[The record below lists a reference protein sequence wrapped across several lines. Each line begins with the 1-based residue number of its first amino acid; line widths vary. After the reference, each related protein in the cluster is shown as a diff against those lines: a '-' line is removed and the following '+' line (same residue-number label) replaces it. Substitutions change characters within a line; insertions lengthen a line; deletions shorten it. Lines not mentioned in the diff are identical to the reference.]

1 MSYFEDGNEYIHQDV
16 EIQIHGGKAAR
27 TQAQKPFRITARNA
41 LGTGTLNHQF
51 IKTQENNQYKKIV
64 LRNSGGDFNRFHF
77 RDAFLHNLMIED
89 TLDIDLNAAEP
100 CVLYLNGQYWGV
112 MNIREKIGKSYIK
125 ETYGVVDDADIT
137 ILEEDTAIVFGTRE
151 EFDSMIE
158 WIEQTDFSQAQN
170 YDSLEQLVDVK
181 SFADYIIA
189 ETYWNNTD
197 WPANNL
203 KYWTREGGK
212 WRFILFDLDVSLNT
226 FGWVSEETDN
236 LGRIIDDFQ
245 FIKTVKIFTALL
257 ENAEWKHHFVNRY
270 ADLMNTAFEAEHV
283 KKELYNLVDYVEPEM
298 YRHFELYPNS
308 VFWWNL
314 YDIDDLTVR
323 FIDGRPSFARD
334 YVEEAMELEG
344 QYPLTIQSIPRE
356 AGLFALNTIE
366 VPSGFYGIYFEGNSI
381 RCTAKANQGYSFVRW
396 ENSSGDVLTFS
407 PIIEGDYN
415 EAKDWIAIYEPI
427 AIANNLKTY
436 PNPIQNHVAS
446 KNPVG

>member
-1 MSYFEDGNEYIHQDV
+1 MASHPNEEVWYGLDGKHPDTPLTGPIQLDSTRVIEFETRGPDRTPSHPVGGLYLIDPPHDLPVVSLHCPPEFLFDPEIGIYVEGNDADSLWPYFGANFWERWTRIAAMSYFEDGNEYIHQDV

-334 YVEEAMELEG
+334 YVEEAMEL
-344 QYPLTIQSIPRE
+344 
-356 AGLFALNTIE
+356 
-366 VPSGFYGIYFEGNSI
+366 
-381 RCTAKANQGYSFVRW
+381 
-396 ENSSGDVLTFS
+396 
-407 PIIEGDYN
+407 
-415 EAKDWIAIYEPI
+415 
-427 AIANNLKTY
+427 
-436 PNPIQNHVAS
+436 
-446 KNPVG
+446 